1 MLFFLISSLFAH
13 PQYKVGVEAL
23 KRKDLS
29 VAERA
34 LQSCIDDEHHNL
46 KCHWELGWVYW
57 LKSDWDR
64 VVDHWSIVRKIDPN
78 YKTVQKH
85 LPQAEA
91 KQSSRKELS
100 LSVEDVTAIDDIY
113 RAQQCIN
120 RSDSIRSRTQKYQ
133 LNQNITL
140 FLTDCNEVEQGPLQ
154 GSMERLVIQKRSNS
168 STYEVLSLPLINLS
182 NQMLATPRIIA
193 ARFEGGIIKSNYRN
207 QDWNIRRRW
216 NLSRSGEFFLSQSSI
231 INFSG
236 KKKLD
241 YVQGKKHKF
250 Q

>member
-1 MLFFLISSLFAH
+1 MLFFLLSSLFAH

-34 LQSCIDDEHHNL
+34 LKSCIDDEHHNL

-64 VVDHWSIVRKIDPN
+64 VVNHWSIVRKI
-78 YKTVQKH
+78 
-85 LPQAEA
+85 EA
-91 KQSSRKELS
+91 KQSSRKEFS
-100 LSVEDVTAIDDIY
+100 LSVKDVTALDDIY
-113 RAQQCIN
+113 RVQQCIN

-133 LNQNITL
+133 VNQNITI
-140 FLTDCNEVEQGPLQ
+140 FLTDCNEIEQGPLQ
-154 GSMERLVIQKRSNS
+154 GSMERLVVQKRSNS

-182 NQMLATPRIIA
+182 NQILATPRIIA
-193 ARFEGGIIKSNYRN
+193 ARFEGGMIKSNYRN
-207 QDWNIRRRW
+207 QDWNIKRRW
-216 NLSRSGEFFLSQSSI
+216 NLSRNGVFFLSKSSI
-231 INFSG
+231 VNFSG
-236 KKKLD
+236 RKKLD